1 MVQLKQTI
9 DITLLFLFAGGLF
22 ELWSQNLFDYLF
34 QELLGFSRGVQDS
47 LDKNVVVLGLGCR
60 FYKNIEDFFNL
71 RQRTVLPNLHYI
83 DILALDLTLELWIP
97 IVFDALHQDFEVAE
111 LMSEGS
117 GLLLEARR
125 DLESRDEQEE
135 VEEYDTWV

>member
-47 LDKNVVVLGLGCR
+47 LDKNVVVLGLGCC

-117 GLLLEARR
+117 GLFLEARR
-125 DLESRDEQEE
+125 DLESLDEQEE